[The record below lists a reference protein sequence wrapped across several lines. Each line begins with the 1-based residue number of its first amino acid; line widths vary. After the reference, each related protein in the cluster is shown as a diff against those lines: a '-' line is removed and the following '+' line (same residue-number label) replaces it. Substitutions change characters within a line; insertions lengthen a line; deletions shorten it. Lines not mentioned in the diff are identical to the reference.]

1 MKRILFALL
10 IFTLILATGCQKGT
24 KQPEIVPFQMA
35 PSTDGVDLF
44 LELADD
50 FDHAD
55 AGSCYAIAPSEISA
69 QYGFYL
75 FKFDGSCASYLLY
88 ENIVYPLGEWFGG
101 YGATSFAIADLSGDG
116 KPELYFTCSWGS
128 GIHRSQVGYFDPAD
142 RQVLLFPFSDIGHD
156 LVLAP
161 DKDGILT
168 VYRAAECD
176 ARSFVEIALSAGEKA
191 ASIHWEGERITLKS
205 DWKQ

>member
-55 AGSCYAIAPSEISA
+55 AGSSYAIAPSEISS
-69 QYGFYL
+69 QY
-75 FKFDGSCASYLLY
+75 
-88 ENIVYPLGEWFGG
+88 E
-101 YGATSFAIADLSGDG
+101 
-116 KPELYFTCSWGS
+116 
-128 GIHRSQVGYFDPAD
+128 
-142 RQVLLFPFSDIGHD
+142 RQVLLFTFSDIGHD

-161 DKDGILT
+161 DKGGILT

-176 ARSFVEIALSAGEKA
+176 VRSFVEIALSAGEKA